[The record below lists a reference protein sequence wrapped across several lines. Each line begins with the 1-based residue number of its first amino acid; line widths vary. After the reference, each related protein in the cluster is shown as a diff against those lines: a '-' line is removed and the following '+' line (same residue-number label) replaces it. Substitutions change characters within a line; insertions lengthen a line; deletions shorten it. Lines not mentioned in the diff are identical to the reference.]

1 MDATANEN
9 GEDSTTLA
17 TLVKWHED
25 AEQATVDA
33 REEAQRA
40 RDYYDDKQYTPEETA
55 ILRKRK
61 QPIVT
66 NNRIKPKINYLLGQE
81 LSKRADPKAYPR
93 TPDDDDGAQAATDA
107 LRFVCEVNNFDRIRS
122 KSFEQFCIEGACGID
137 VCVYEANG
145 GYEIDLKPIYFDRMW
160 WDPHSREN
168 DFSDAKY
175 LGQFRWMDLADAER
189 EFPGKKDVLSSTVN
203 STASSSTSN
212 TYDDSP
218 KFRWWD
224 STRRRIR
231 IAECWSRE
239 DGTLYY
245 SKYTLGGILE
255 RQESPYKDANGKPQ
269 AGFVF
274 GSAFVDGDGD
284 RYGVVRSWF
293 SLQDEINKRRS
304 KALHLM
310 NVRQTYGNQGA
321 GDTNK
326 LKAEMAKPDG
336 HIELEGGAR
345 FGEDFGVLPT
355 GDMAAAQFQL
365 LQEAKAEI
373 DGQGVNAALT
383 GTDTRQLSGRA
394 QMVRQ
399 ESGMTELGP
408 LFANFEQFNLDVY
421 RQIWNR
427 IKQFWT
433 AEKWVR
439 VTDNE
444 KNVQFIGLNQPLT
457 AGQKVLDIAKQRGMQ
472 VTPEMLAQLKADPR
486 MSQVVGVKNNLA
498 EMDIDIIVDSV
509 PAAANLQAE
518 QFAQLMG
525 IAPAMAQA
533 GKPIPIE
540 AIIRAS
546 GLRDKD
552 KIIEAINGGGEGQKQ
567 GIPPQVKQMMDQAKQ
582 IIDGQQKQL
591 AQQAEAL
598 KKAEADA
605 MAAKLDRALDFENL
619 QIKRQETEIKALDAQ
634 TKARSVELDAQKL
647 QLEETAQK
655 FEILKSVRDAQM
667 EQFDLGGLMQQEAAG
682 QD

>member
-33 REEAQRA
+33 REESQRA

-667 EQFDLGGLMQQEAAG
+667 EQFDLGGLMQQEAAE

>member
-667 EQFDLGGLMQQEAAG
+667 EQFDLGGLMQQEAAE

>member
-81 LSKRADPKAYPR
+81 LSKRAAPKAYPR

-667 EQFDLGGLMQQEAAG
+667 EQFDLGGLMQQEAAE

>member
-33 REEAQRA
+33 REESQRA

-667 EQFDLGGLMQQEAAG
+667 EQFDLGGLMQQEAAEH
-682 QD
+682 D

>member
-1 MDATANEN
+1 
-9 GEDSTTLA
+9 
-17 TLVKWHED
+17 
-25 AEQATVDA
+25 
-33 REEAQRA
+33 
-40 RDYYDDKQYTPEETA
+40 
-55 ILRKRK
+55 
-61 QPIVT
+61 
-66 NNRIKPKINYLLGQE
+66 
-81 LSKRADPKAYPR
+81 
-93 TPDDDDGAQAATDA
+93 
-107 LRFVCEVNNFDRIRS
+107 
-122 KSFEQFCIEGACGID
+122 
-137 VCVYEANG
+137 
-145 GYEIDLKPIYFDRMW
+145 
-160 WDPHSREN
+160 
-168 DFSDAKY
+168 
-175 LGQFRWMDLADAER
+175 
-189 EFPGKKDVLSSTVN
+189 
-203 STASSSTSN
+203 
-212 TYDDSP
+212 
-218 KFRWWD
+218 
-224 STRRRIR
+224 
-231 IAECWSRE
+231 
-239 DGTLYY
+239 
-245 SKYTLGGILE
+245 
-255 RQESPYKDANGKPQ
+255 
-269 AGFVF
+269 
-274 GSAFVDGDGD
+274 
-284 RYGVVRSWF
+284 
-293 SLQDEINKRRS
+293 
-304 KALHLM
+304 
-310 NVRQTYGNQGA
+310 
-321 GDTNK
+321 
-326 LKAEMAKPDG
+326 
-336 HIELEGGAR
+336 
-345 FGEDFGVLPT
+345 
-355 GDMAAAQFQL
+355 
-365 LQEAKAEI
+365 
-373 DGQGVNAALT
+373 
-383 GTDTRQLSGRA
+383 
-394 QMVRQ
+394 MVRQ

-667 EQFDLGGLMQQEAAG
+667 EQFDLGGLMQQEAAE

>member
-107 LRFVCEVNNFDRIRS
+107 MRFVCEVNNFDRIRS

-667 EQFDLGGLMQQEAAG
+667 EQFDLGGLMQQEAAE